1 MDTIALARIAGL
13 VFLSII
19 FVVTV
24 VLMPW
29 IFGANA
35 PSPSADKPADGR
47 SPENT
52 APIRPA
58 AVLPAQER
66 SLKS

>member
-24 VLMPW
+24 VLMPR
-29 IFGANA
+29 IFGVNA
-35 PSPSADKPADGR
+35 PSPSAEPADGR
-47 SPENT
+47 TPKDT
-52 APIRPA
+52 VPVRPA
-58 AVLPAQER
+58 AVPPVPER
-66 SLKS
+66 VLKS